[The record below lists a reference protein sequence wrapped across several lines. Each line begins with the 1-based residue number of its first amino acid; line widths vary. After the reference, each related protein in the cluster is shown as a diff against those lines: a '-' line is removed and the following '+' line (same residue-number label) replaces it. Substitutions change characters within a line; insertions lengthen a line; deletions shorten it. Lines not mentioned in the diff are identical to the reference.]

1 VDLKS
6 SIKNLPAS
14 TGIYQFFDIE
24 DNLLYVG
31 KAASL
36 RKRVASYFQ
45 NKNLGPKTNLLVKK
59 ITRIEYIKVFSEF
72 EALLLESKI
81 IKDNQPFFNAIAKD
95 DKSPLYIKIEGK
107 EIPLVL
113 TTRGGFKKR
122 GQFLKGPFP
131 SAKTT
136 RDVLKM
142 IRKIFPY
149 CHHKNPKKP
158 CLFVHLG
165 LCSYPYASP
174 NSQKKYLKN
183 INRIKKLLSGKSRT
197 LIRDLKREMAL
208 LAKSQ
213 KFEEANEIKK
223 QIQKLEYITT
233 TYHAPEEFLQI
244 PTLVD
249 DLTLVKLKNLQQV
262 LGLEKLPK
270 RIECYDI
277 SNISGKYATGSM
289 VVFENGQPARNQYRK
304 FKIKLTSKPNDYK
317 MMQEVLTR
325 RFKNNWP
332 VADLIIIDGGRGQ
345 LNTALRVVLKFKIRS
360 RVISLSKRLEQ
371 IYTSENTLPVSLS
384 KESPAR
390 QLVQNLR
397 DEAHR
402 FAITYHRLL
411 RSKQLTAR

>member
-213 KFEEANEIKK
+213 KFERNGTTCQISEI
-223 QIQKLEYITT
+223 
-233 TYHAPEEFLQI
+233 
-244 PTLVD
+244 
-249 DLTLVKLKNLQQV
+249 
-262 LGLEKLPK
+262 
-270 RIECYDI
+270 
-277 SNISGKYATGSM
+277 
-289 VVFENGQPARNQYRK
+289 
-304 FKIKLTSKPNDYK
+304 
-317 MMQEVLTR
+317 
-325 RFKNNWP
+325 
-332 VADLIIIDGGRGQ
+332 
-345 LNTALRVVLKFKIRS
+345 
-360 RVISLSKRLEQ
+360 
-371 IYTSENTLPVSLS
+371 
-384 KESPAR
+384 
-390 QLVQNLR
+390 
-397 DEAHR
+397 
-402 FAITYHRLL
+402 
-411 RSKQLTAR
+411 